1 MSCCSQLRL
10 NQPSEARLSTF
21 WPVPKKSSEG
31 QRRPLGTVIVTV
43 GARTVGPRVEVFG
56 GGTLSRG
63 VVIVEPTVLTVGTVD
78 LLTAGTLAVGA
89 GVLTVGTRTVGAGAL
104 TVVRV
109 DIVDAA
115 FAA

>member
-1 MSCCSQLRL
+1 
-10 NQPSEARLSTF
+10 
-21 WPVPKKSSEG
+21 
-31 QRRPLGTVIVTV
+31 
-43 GARTVGPRVEVFG
+43 VGPRVEVFG
-56 GGTLSRG
+56 GETLSRG

-109 DIVDAA
+109 HIVDAA